1 MDNADVMSCIGG
13 DRMARKKKWFHVEIY
28 LIGGASFDCIIRTE
42 TIKEARRRIEMIMDR
57 MSGCKGYDLIEVKDE
72 GRKI

>member
-1 MDNADVMSCIGG
+1 
-13 DRMARKKKWFHVEIY
+13 MARKKKWFHVEIY